1 MSNILVLAFASA
13 LYPILLGMVV
23 LMLAAPKPVPLMRG
37 YLLGGAVMSIGIG
50 IAILYLLQSTDW
62 LAGGSSRTAGPV
74 TDIVL
79 GAAALLTALALAKGW
94 DVALRERRKG
104 RHKPSAPKA
113 PKGESW
119 SQKMLARGTPRAT
132 ILLGM
137 VLSLP
142 SFYYLAALKDIE
154 QQWGTSAT
162 AFLVILGFNVIQFL
176 LIEVPLVLFSV
187 APERTRVGVDNFN
200 RWLRTNKRRLGMYT
214 AAGIGVYLV
223 IRGVLA
229 LVS

>member
-23 LMLAAPKPVPLMRG
+23 IMLAAPKPVPLMRG

-62 LAGGSSRTAGPV
+62 FAGGSSRNAGPV

-79 GAAALLTALALAKGW
+79 GAVALLTALALAKGW
-94 DVALRERRKG
+94 DVALRERRKE
-104 RHKPSAPKA
+104 RHPPSAPKA

-132 ILLGM
+132 IFLGM

-142 SFYYLAALKDIE
+142 SFYYLAALKEIE

-162 AFLVILGFNVIQFL
+162 AILVILGFNVIQFL

-187 APERTRVGVDNFN
+187 APERTRVGVDDFN

-223 IRGVLA
+223 IRGVAA